1 MTDSRATTHHRIE
14 IWKCRWF
21 STLEPPLPT
30 KFQHFTASMLDL
42 CKGLPWEYRV
52 FLKQTRCLFN
62 PFSSPCFLH
71 PNHPRLA
78 ASSTKASGWHTCD
91 SNVHFVLVTHS
102 QHPKAHPSIRW
113 NNFSLRILWN
123 SNLFRGRSIFRFIS
137 EDLNM
142 IRGSTTSNTWVLG
155 RPLHRSSW
163 WSWVETQLVS

>member
-14 IWKCRWF
+14 IWKCWLF
-21 STLEPPLPT
+21 QTLEPPLPT

-42 CKGLPWEYRV
+42 CKGLPWQHRV
-52 FLKQTRCLFN
+52 FLKQSRNFVQTQLTMF
-62 PFSSPCFLH
+62 PPPES
-71 PNHPRLA
+71 PRLA
-78 ASSTKASGWHTCD
+78 ASSTKASGWHTRD

-137 EDLNM
+137 EGLNM